1 MAPRF
6 MRELIPRREKRAP
19 GTVVVASKNLTW
31 VQWAQFWSGWI
42 AWTCDAIDFFAVS
55 LTVTPLATQFNQSI
69 TQITTAITLTLLFR
83 PVGAI
88 IFGILSDRFGR
99 KWPLVFNLLLCCVFE
114 LGTGFVNT
122 FPQFLA
128 VRALFGIAMGGIW
141 GLSTASALE
150 NLPVELR
157 GIASGVL
164 QEGYAVG
171 YLIAAV
177 INLTLVAQHGWRVLF
192 WTGAGI
198 SFFAAVIRAF
208 IPESAFFLRAKEQER
223 ARGTNT
229 SQKTKVFIKETK
241 EILKRHW
248 LLIQLLASRFTVAT
262 IIGNCGAIAGGIIA
276 GSIFVLLIEVFIP
289 LWVLPSS
296 LSALSAGAF
305 CIQVGVQGALG
316 VIPIQLAEMSP
327 PAFRAT
333 FPGVAYQIGNMI
345 SSASAQIEAT
355 GGDNLKTT
363 IMENGVPTQVPNYA
377 TVQAIFIGVVA
388 AFVVVITIIGP
399 ENHGSHFENHKTAFE
414 EGGGRDDAVAD
425 NASYTS
431 YREVDEKSSAQAPN
445 FTPTGQIVVYVYQA
459 KANGWPNFSMTSN
472 SGKPAIS
479 KFEVAAERLTLPD
492 GQTAHRVPAPCNP
505 LNPTIPFYDNGTPGV
520 SVKNSLKGGCVQ
532 GSPEPDF
539 KAGSLKVVFQWP
551 GYDSPNVPHPRHITI
566 TSNTKQE
573 LTVTGCTEL
582 HKFYS
587 SLVVGN
593 TLKNQLWSELTK
605 SQKMTPSAAS
615 RQWAFSSRVRLGDII
630 LMSLHFDAG
639 VWVPEFYVRR

>member
-6 MRELIPRREKRAP
+6 LRELIPRREKRAP
-19 GTVVVASKNLTW
+19 GTVVVALKNLTW
-31 VQWAQFWSGWI
+31 VQWAQFWSGWV
-42 AWTCDAIDFFAVS
+42 AWTCDSIDFFAVS
-55 LTVTPLATQFNQSI
+55 LTVTPLGTQFNQKT

-141 GLSTASALE
+141 GLATASALE

-177 INLTLVAQHGWRVLF
+177 INLTLVAQYGWRVLF

-241 EILKRHW
+241 EMLKRHW
-248 LLIQLLASRFTVAT
+248 LLCIYAVLLMTGFNFLSHGSQDLYPTYLETTKGFSNHAATVAT
-262 IIGNCGAIAGGIIA
+262 IIGNCGAIAGGVIA
-276 GSIFVLLIEVFIP
+276 GSASQYIGRRLTIVIFVLLIGVFIP

-296 LSALSAGAF
+296 FSALSAGAF
-305 CIQVGVQGALG
+305 CIQVGVQGAWG

-345 SSASAQIEAT
+345 SSASAQIEAV
-355 GGDNLKTT
+355 GGNNLKTT
-363 IMENGVPTQVPNYA
+363 IIKNGVPTQVPNYA
-377 TVQAIFIGVVA
+377 TVQAIFIGAVS
-388 AFVVVITIIGP
+388 AFVVIVTIIGP

-425 NASYTS
+425 DASHTS
-431 YREVDEKSSAQAPN
+431 YRDVDEKSSAQA
-445 FTPTGQIVVYVYQA
+445 A
-459 KANGWPNFSMTSN
+459 
-472 SGKPAIS
+472 
-479 KFEVAAERLTLPD
+479 
-492 GQTAHRVPAPCNP
+492 
-505 LNPTIPFYDNGTPGV
+505 
-520 SVKNSLKGGCVQ
+520 
-532 GSPEPDF
+532 
-539 KAGSLKVVFQWP
+539 
-551 GYDSPNVPHPRHITI
+551 
-566 TSNTKQE
+566 
-573 LTVTGCTEL
+573 
-582 HKFYS
+582 
-587 SLVVGN
+587 
-593 TLKNQLWSELTK
+593 
-605 SQKMTPSAAS
+605 
-615 RQWAFSSRVRLGDII
+615 
-630 LMSLHFDAG
+630 
-639 VWVPEFYVRR
+639 

>member
-6 MRELIPRREKRAP
+6 LRELIPRREKRAP
-19 GTVVVASKNLTW
+19 GSVVVALKNLTW
-31 VQWAQFWSGWI
+31 VQWAQFWSGAIILTTCWTSWL

-55 LTVTPLATQFNQSI
+55 LTVTPLATQFHE
-69 TQITTAITLTLLFR
+69 TTPKITTAITLTLLFR

-99 KWPLVFNLLLCCVFE
+99 KWPLIFNLLLCCVLE

-122 FPQFLA
+122 FPQFLG

-141 GLSTASALE
+141 GLSSASALE

-192 WTGAGI
+192 WAGAGI
-198 SFFAAVIRAF
+198 SFFAAVVRVF
-208 IPESAFFLRAKEQER
+208 VPESAFFLRAKEQEM

-229 SQKTKVFIKETK
+229 SQKSKIFIKETK
-241 EILKRHW
+241 DMLKRHW
-248 LLIQLLASRFTVAT
+248 LLCIYAVLLMTGFNFLSHGSQDLYPTYLETTKGFSTHDATVAT
-262 IIGNCGAIAGGIIA
+262 IIGNWSYSGGVIAGWASQYIGRRLTI
-276 GSIFVLLIEVFIP
+276 VYVPLINGVFIP

-296 LSALSAGAF
+296 FSALSAGAF
-305 CIQVGVQGALG
+305 CIQVGVQGAWG

-355 GGDNLKTT
+355 GGANLKTT
-363 IMENGVPTQVPNYA
+363 IIKNGVPTQVDDYA

-388 AFVVVITIIGP
+388 AFVVIITIIGP
-399 ENHGSHFENHKTAFE
+399 ENHGSHFEKHKAAFE

-425 NASYTS
+425 NVSQTS
-431 YREVDEKSSAQAPN
+431 YHEVNEKSSA
-445 FTPTGQIVVYVYQA
+445 
-459 KANGWPNFSMTSN
+459 
-472 SGKPAIS
+472 
-479 KFEVAAERLTLPD
+479 
-492 GQTAHRVPAPCNP
+492 
-505 LNPTIPFYDNGTPGV
+505 
-520 SVKNSLKGGCVQ
+520 
-532 GSPEPDF
+532 
-539 KAGSLKVVFQWP
+539 
-551 GYDSPNVPHPRHITI
+551 
-566 TSNTKQE
+566 
-573 LTVTGCTEL
+573 
-582 HKFYS
+582 
-587 SLVVGN
+587 
-593 TLKNQLWSELTK
+593 
-605 SQKMTPSAAS
+605 
-615 RQWAFSSRVRLGDII
+615 
-630 LMSLHFDAG
+630 
-639 VWVPEFYVRR
+639 